1 MPQPIAVGAVLG
13 GRYRITQ
20 HVVTSADQ
28 DMVFLGTDQV
38 LNRRVTVLVASREN
52 ATQVASSARELA
64 TGERTDDVQVLD
76 LGLSEGR
83 TYLIAGGDP
92 DPDVLLGLA
101 YPQELYVE
109 PFQTD
114 SLGSELFGESRT
126 QDPHAYDDDEAYYTD
141 LDRRLRADEDDAQR
155 RPGFLNRLSERL
167 AERVRP
173 SDGTA
178 AKAAAGASALAAADA
193 ATRKQQEERERAE
206 REAAE
211 RAERERKEAEEKARA
226 EREAAERAER
236 ERKEAAERAERE
248 RREAEE
254 RAEEE
259 RRAEAERARRQ
270 AEQEAE
276 DRAAREREAEQARL
290 AAEREEAERRELERR
305 TEARRRAEEE
315 QAREAERRAAEK
327 RKAEKREAA
336 ERVAQ
341 KQDTQAGT
349 AALPTVA
356 AGTAAAQA
364 PEADADG
371 TTPPTE
377 PVEPVAAE
385 RTDPPEPV
393 APDTEAIP
401 VRRQRPVPRR
411 AIVAESAPAVREE
424 SRSTAAP
431 VAAGAATAA
440 GAAAAGSTAAAA
452 TPDAQAAPAAPATT
466 GGGDGATV
474 ADPGDGNDR
483 TRGGGP
489 LALLLVVGLLAAL
502 VVGGVLLAQNL
513 RGGPAPQAA
522 AASSGSG
529 SGSSESA
536 SDTPS
541 SSESTSPSPT
551 PTSESAAAAPQ
562 AVQALRSVPDLPEH
576 EVEHDADLPNLI
588 DGDPTTVWRTFA
600 YARPNFGGYV
610 ESMNLVV
617 QLEDRAEVNEV
628 TLQSTGATGGAWFA
642 YIADS
647 PEGANA
653 KEIGNGTFDQDTV
666 SIPVPFEGAEAEAE
680 YVIVSLTSL
689 PQLAGTTPDLPFGL
703 RLGEITVR

>member
-126 QDPHAYDDDEAYYTD
+126 GDPHAYDDDEAYYTD
-141 LDRRLRADEDDAQR
+141 LDRRLRADEDEAQR

-211 RAERERKEAEEKARA
+211 RAERERKEAEERARA

-276 DRAAREREAEQARL
+276 ERAAREREAEQARL

-305 TEARRRAEEE
+305 AEARRRAEEE
-315 QAREAERRAAEK
+315 RAREAEKRAAQE
-327 RKAEKREAA
+327 REAAEREAEKREA
-336 ERVAQ
+336 
-341 KQDTQAGT
+341 QAGT
-349 AALPTVA
+349 AALPAVA
-356 AGTAAAQA
+356 AGAAAAQTTD
-364 PEADADG
+364 ADADG
-371 TTPPTE
+371 ATPPTE
-377 PVEPVAAE
+377 PVEPVESVAAE
-385 RTDPPEPV
+385 KTDAPEPV

-411 AIVAESAPAVREE
+411 AIVAESAPPVHEE

-431 VAAGAATAA
+431 VAAGTATGAT
-440 GAAAAGSTAAAA
+440 AAAAGSTSAAAA
-452 TPDAQAAPAAPATT
+452 PDALAAPATT
-466 GGGDGATV
+466 GGDDGATV
-474 ADPGDGNDR
+474 ADPGDGNGR

-489 LALLLVVGLLAAL
+489 LALLLVLGLLAAL

-522 AASSGSG
+522 AASSESASSG
-529 SGSSESA
+529 SA

-541 SSESTSPSPT
+541 PSESTSPSPT

-562 AVQALRSVPDLPEH
+562 PVQALRSVPDLPEH
-576 EVEHDADLPNLI
+576 EAEHDADLSNLI

-617 QLEDRAEVNEV
+617 QLEERTEVNEV

-689 PQLAGTTPDLPFGL
+689 PQLEGTTSDLPFGL
-703 RLGEITVR
+703 RLGEIAVR

>member
-126 QDPHAYDDDEAYYTD
+126 GDPHAYDDDEAYYTD
-141 LDRRLRADEDDAQR
+141 LDRRLRADEDEAQR

-276 DRAAREREAEQARL
+276 ERAAREREAEQARL

-305 TEARRRAEEE
+305 AEARRRAEEE
-315 QAREAERRAAEK
+315 RAREAERREAEK
-327 RKAEKREAA
+327 RAAQEREAAEREAEKREA
-336 ERVAQ
+336 
-341 KQDTQAGT
+341 QAGT
-349 AALPTVA
+349 AALPAVA
-356 AGTAAAQA
+356 AGAAAAQTTD
-364 PEADADG
+364 ADADG
-371 TTPPTE
+371 ATPPTE

-385 RTDPPEPV
+385 KTDAPEPV

-411 AIVAESAPAVREE
+411 AIVAESAPTVRVE
-424 SRSTAAP
+424 SRGTAAP
-431 VAAGAATAA
+431 VAAAAGAATAA

-452 TPDAQAAPAAPATT
+452 APDVLAAPATT
-466 GGGDGATV
+466 GGDDGATV
-474 ADPGDGNDR
+474 ADPGDGNGR

-489 LALLLVVGLLAAL
+489 LALLLVLGLLAAL

-522 AASSGSG
+522 SSESE
-529 SGSSESA
+529 SASSESA

-541 SSESTSPSPT
+541 PSESTSPSPT
-551 PTSESAAAAPQ
+551 PSSESAAAAPQ
-562 AVQALRSVPDLPEH
+562 PVQALRSVPDLPEH
-576 EVEHDADLPNLI
+576 EAEHDADLSNLI

-617 QLEDRAEVNEV
+617 QLEERTEVNEV

-666 SIPVPFEGAEAEAE
+666 SIPVPFEGTEAEAE

-689 PQLAGTTPDLPFGL
+689 PQLEGTTSDLPFGL
-703 RLGEITVR
+703 RLGEIAVR

>member
-64 TGERTDDVQVLD
+64 TGERNDDVQVLD

-126 QDPHAYDDDEAYYTD
+126 GDPHAYDDDEAYYTD
-141 LDRRLRADEDDAQR
+141 LDRRLRADEDEAQR

-276 DRAAREREAEQARL
+276 ERAAREREAEQARL

-305 TEARRRAEEE
+305 AEARRRAEEE
-315 QAREAERRAAEK
+315 RAREAERRE
-327 RKAEKREAA
+327 AEKREAQEREAA
-336 ERVAQ
+336 EREA
-341 KQDTQAGT
+341 QAGT
-349 AALPTVA
+349 AALPAVA
-356 AGTAAAQA
+356 AGAAAAQA
-364 PEADADG
+364 TDADADG
-371 TTPPTE
+371 ATPPTE
-377 PVEPVAAE
+377 PVEPVESVAAE
-385 RTDPPEPV
+385 KTDPPEPV

-411 AIVAESAPAVREE
+411 AIVAESAPPVHEE

-431 VAAGAATAA
+431 VAAGTATGAT
-440 GAAAAGSTAAAA
+440 AAAAGSTSAAAA
-452 TPDAQAAPAAPATT
+452 PDALAAPATT
-466 GGGDGATV
+466 GGDDGATV
-474 ADPGDGNDR
+474 ADPGDGNGR

-489 LALLLVVGLLAAL
+489 LALLLVLGLLAAL

-522 AASSGSG
+522 AASSESA
-529 SGSSESA
+529 SSESA

-541 SSESTSPSPT
+541 PSESTSPSPT

-562 AVQALRSVPDLPEH
+562 PVQALRSVPDLPEH
-576 EVEHDADLPNLI
+576 EAEHDADLSNLI

-617 QLEDRAEVNEV
+617 QLEERTEVNEV

-666 SIPVPFEGAEAEAE
+666 SIPVPFEGTEAEAE

-689 PQLAGTTPDLPFGL
+689 PQLEGTTSDLPFGL
-703 RLGEITVR
+703 RLGEIAVR

>member
-126 QDPHAYDDDEAYYTD
+126 GDPHAYDDDEAYYTD
-141 LDRRLRADEDDAQR
+141 LDRRLRADEDEAQH

-276 DRAAREREAEQARL
+276 ERAAREREAEQARL

-305 TEARRRAEEE
+305 AEARRRAEEE
-315 QAREAERRAAEK
+315 RAREAERREAEK
-327 RKAEKREAA
+327 RAAQEREAAEREAEKREA
-336 ERVAQ
+336 
-341 KQDTQAGT
+341 QAGT
-349 AALPTVA
+349 AALPAVA
-356 AGTAAAQA
+356 AGAAAAQTTD
-364 PEADADG
+364 ADADG
-371 TTPPTE
+371 ATPPTE

-385 RTDPPEPV
+385 KTDAPEPV

-411 AIVAESAPAVREE
+411 AIVAESAPTVREE
-424 SRSTAAP
+424 SRGTAAP
-431 VAAGAATAA
+431 VAAAAGAATAA

-452 TPDAQAAPAAPATT
+452 APDVLAAPATT
-466 GGGDGATV
+466 GSGDGATV
-474 ADPGDGNDR
+474 ADPGDGNGR

-489 LALLLVVGLLAAL
+489 LALLLVLGLLAAL

-522 AASSGSG
+522 AASSESE
-529 SGSSESA
+529 SASSESA

-541 SSESTSPSPT
+541 PSESTSPSPT

-562 AVQALRSVPDLPEH
+562 PVQALRSVPDLPEH
-576 EVEHDADLPNLI
+576 EAEHDADLSNLI

-617 QLEDRAEVNEV
+617 QLEERTEVNEV

-689 PQLAGTTPDLPFGL
+689 PQLEGTTSDLPFGL
-703 RLGEITVR
+703 RLGEIAVR

>member
-126 QDPHAYDDDEAYYTD
+126 GDPHAYDDDEAYYTD
-141 LDRRLRADEDDAQR
+141 LDRRLRADEDEAQR

-276 DRAAREREAEQARL
+276 ERAAREREAEQARL

-305 TEARRRAEEE
+305 AEARRRAEEE
-315 QAREAERRAAEK
+315 RA
-327 RKAEKREAA
+327 REAA
-336 ERVAQ
+336 EREAEKRAAQ
-341 KQDTQAGT
+341 EREAAEREAQAGT
-349 AALPTVA
+349 AALPAVA
-356 AGTAAAQA
+356 AGAAAAQA
-364 PEADADG
+364 PDADADG
-371 TTPPTE
+371 ATPPTE
-377 PVEPVAAE
+377 PVESVAAE
-385 RTDPPEPV
+385 KTDPPEPV

-411 AIVAESAPAVREE
+411 AIVAESAPTAHEE
-424 SRSTAAP
+424 SRGTAAP
-431 VAAGAATAA
+431 VAAGAGVATAA

-452 TPDAQAAPAAPATT
+452 APDAQAAPATT

-474 ADPGDGNDR
+474 ADPGDGHGR

-489 LALLLVVGLLAAL
+489 LALLLVLGLLAAL

-522 AASSGSG
+522 SSESASSESASSG
-529 SGSSESA
+529 SA

-541 SSESTSPSPT
+541 PSESTSPSPT
-551 PTSESAAAAPQ
+551 PSSESAAAAPQ
-562 AVQALRSVPDLPEH
+562 PVQALRSVPDLPEH
-576 EVEHDADLPNLI
+576 EAEHDADLSNLI

-617 QLEDRAEVNEV
+617 QLEERAEVNEV

-653 KEIGNGTFDQDTV
+653 QEIGNGTFDQGTV
-666 SIPVPFEGAEAEAE
+666 SIPVPFEGTEAEAE

-689 PQLAGTTPDLPFGL
+689 PQLEGTTSDLPFGL
-703 RLGEITVR
+703 RLGEIAVR

>member
-126 QDPHAYDDDEAYYTD
+126 GDPHAYDDDEAYYTD
-141 LDRRLRADEDDAQR
+141 LDRRLRADEDEAQR

-276 DRAAREREAEQARL
+276 ERAAREREAEQARL

-305 TEARRRAEEE
+305 AEARRRAEEE
-315 QAREAERRAAEK
+315 RAREAAERE
-327 RKAEKREAA
+327 AEKREA
-336 ERVAQ
+336 
-341 KQDTQAGT
+341 QAGT
-349 AALPTVA
+349 AALPAVA
-356 AGTAAAQA
+356 AGAAAAQA
-364 PEADADG
+364 TDADADG
-371 TTPPTE
+371 ATPPTE
-377 PVEPVAAE
+377 PVEPVEPVAAE
-385 RTDPPEPV
+385 KTDAPEPV

-411 AIVAESAPAVREE
+411 AIVAESAPPVHEE

-431 VAAGAATAA
+431 VAAGAATGAT
-440 GAAAAGSTAAAA
+440 AAAAGSTSAAAA
-452 TPDAQAAPAAPATT
+452 PDALAAPATT
-466 GGGDGATV
+466 GGDDGATV
-474 ADPGDGNDR
+474 ADPGDGNGR

-489 LALLLVVGLLAAL
+489 LALLLVLGLLAAL

-522 AASSGSG
+522 AASSESE
-529 SGSSESA
+529 SASSESA

-541 SSESTSPSPT
+541 PSESTSPSPT

-562 AVQALRSVPDLPEH
+562 PVQALRSVPDLPEH
-576 EVEHDADLPNLI
+576 EAEHDADLSNLI

-617 QLEDRAEVNEV
+617 QLEERTEVNEV

-666 SIPVPFEGAEAEAE
+666 SIPVPFEGTEAEAE

-689 PQLAGTTPDLPFGL
+689 PQLEGTTSDLPFGL
-703 RLGEITVR
+703 RLGEIAVR